1 MKGRF
6 NIPMTEY
13 YVEGEG
19 PQELE
24 YAEAACGPWLEKHKF
39 IFKNYAI
46 KPSVGRGRDRTV
58 TFKVSYITPPEFQV
72 DAFYRNLTNYKF

>member
-1 MKGRF
+1 MKGKF

-19 PQELE
+19 LQELE
-24 YAEAACGPWLEKHKF
+24 YAEAVCGPWLEKRKF
-39 IFKNYAI
+39 IFKDYVIN
-46 KPSVGRGRDRTV
+46 PMGRGRDMTF
-58 TFKVSYITPPEFQV
+58 TFKVTYITPPEFQV